1 MKLFN
6 GQRIL
11 GLIMI
16 ILSGITYLLYYV
28 IFRENKNMLM
38 FLVESAVFLP
48 IQVLFVTLIVDQV
61 LNDHER
67 KGLLKKMNMVIG
79 VFFSEVGTRL
89 LKEFSRVDPR
99 AGEIQQ
105 ELLITKDWS
114 NGEYQKLSARL
125 KKHDYQ
131 VVNDR
136 DRLESLR
143 MFLME
148 KRGFLVGLLENPNL
162 LEHDTFT
169 DLLWAV
175 FHLAEELAFRIEV
188 KGLPESD
195 YRHLAG
201 DMKRAYSLLVL
212 EWLAYMQHL
221 NTNYPYLFS
230 LAIRTNP
237 FDPNASVEVRS

>member
-11 GLIMI
+11 GLVLV

-89 LKEFSRVDPR
+89 LKDFSRVDPR
-99 AGEIQQ
+99 AGEIQK

-114 NGEYQKLSARL
+114 NGEYRNLNARL

-131 VVNDR
+131 VVID
-136 DRLESLR
+136 LERMETLR
-143 MFLME
+143 TFLVE

-175 FHLAEELAFRIEV
+175 FHLAEELAFRTDVE
-188 KGLPESD
+188 GLPESD